1 MKMTVIGCGHL
12 GATHAACMA
21 SIGHDVVGIDIDEGK
36 VRLLNSG
43 RSWFHEPEL
52 DRLLDENIKAA
63 RLRFTTDFAEAGHF
77 ANVHFIGVA
86 TPGGEDGSYDL
97 SPLRAAVSSLIPHVR
112 GDHLI
117 IGKCTVAP
125 GTAAHLQSM
134 IDDRLA
140 AGQGRAEIVWN
151 PEFLREGCAVEDT
164 LRPSRIVVGTGRRGS
179 VETMRE
185 LYQPLT
191 DAGIPLLLTDLA
203 TAELAKGAANAFL
216 ATKISF
222 INAMADICA
231 AMDGDSSVLALSL
244 GLDPR
249 IGPAFLKAGI
259 GYGGA
264 CLPKDVRGLG
274 AFAQEIG
281 AGNAALLLSAVD
293 GINAS
298 RSDQVVS
305 LIKEG
310 AGGIEGKRVTLWGA
324 TFKAGTD
331 DVRESSGLLVADQLH
346 SLGAAVTVY
355 DPMGSGNALAAFPE
369 LNYADSAIAAAVDAD
384 VIAVVTAWPEFA
396 QVDAREVAGVV
407 GGRVMVD
414 ACQAISVT
422 AWREAGWHV
431 SSLTAGLRARQW
443 RDNAA
448 AVAG

>member
-21 SIGHDVVGIDIDEGK
+21 SIGHDVVGIDLDEGK

-63 RLRFTTDFAEAGHF
+63 RLRFTTDLADAGHF

-86 TPGGEDGSYDL
+86 TPGRDDGSYDL
-97 SPLRAAVSSLIPHVR
+97 SALHAAVSSLIPHLS

-117 IGKCTVAP
+117 VGKCTVAP

-134 IDDRLA
+134 IDDRL
-140 AGQGRAEIVWN
+140 GPSQGRVEIVWN

-164 LRPSRIVVGTGRRGS
+164 LRPSRIVVGTGRHGP
-179 VETMRE
+179 VEAMRE

-191 DAGIPLLLTDLA
+191 DLGIPLLLTDLA

-231 AMDGDSSVLALSL
+231 AMDGDTSLLALSL

-249 IGPAFLKAGI
+249 IGSAFLKAGI

-274 AFAQEIG
+274 AFAHEIG
-281 AGNAALLLSAVD
+281 ARNAALLLSAVD
-293 GINAS
+293 GINVS
-298 RSDQVVS
+298 RGDQVVS
-305 LIKEG
+305 LVKEG
-310 AGGIEGKRVTLWGA
+310 AGGIEGKRVALWGA

-369 LNYADSAIAAAVDAD
+369 LTFADSAIAAAAGADA
-384 VIAVVTAWPEFA
+384 IAVVTAWPEFA
-396 QVDAREVAGVV
+396 EVDAREVAGVV
-407 GGRVMVD
+407 GGMAIVD
-414 ACQAISVT
+414 ACQGIDVN
-422 AWREAGWHV
+422 AWRESGWQV
-431 SSLTAGLRARQW
+431 TSLTGQPTRQW
-443 RDNAA
+443 QGDAA
-448 AVAG
+448 AVVG

>member
-21 SIGHDVVGIDIDEGK
+21 SIGHEVVGIDIDEGK

-52 DRLLDENIKAA
+52 DGLLNENIKAA
-63 RLRFTTDFAEAGHF
+63 RLRFTTDFADAGHF

-86 TPGGEDGSYDL
+86 TPGGKDGSYDL
-97 SPLRAAVSSLIPHVR
+97 SPLRTAVSSLIPHLR
-112 GDHLI
+112 GNNLI

-125 GTAAHLQSM
+125 GTAADLQSM
-134 IDDRLA
+134 VNGRLGPGQDRV
-140 AGQGRAEIVWN
+140 EIVWN
-151 PEFLREGCAVEDT
+151 PEFLREGYAVEDT
-164 LRPSRIVVGTGRRGS
+164 LRPSRIVVGTGRCGS

-185 LYQPLT
+185 LYRPLT
-191 DAGIPLLLTDLA
+191 DVGIPLLLTDLA

-222 INAMADICA
+222 INAMADICT
-231 AMDGDSSVLALSL
+231 AMDGDTSLLALSL

-249 IGPAFLKAGI
+249 IGTAFLKAGI

-281 AGNAALLLSAVD
+281 ARNAALLLSAVD
-293 GINAS
+293 GINVS
-298 RSDQVVS
+298 RSGQVVS
-305 LIKEG
+305 LIKEA
-310 AGGIEGKRVTLWGA
+310 AGGIEGKRVALWGA

-331 DVRESSGLLVADQLH
+331 DVRESPGLLVADHLH

-355 DPMGSGNALAAFPE
+355 DPMGSDNALAAFPE
-369 LNYADSAIAAAVDAD
+369 LTHANSAIAAAAGAD

-396 QVDAREVAGVV
+396 EAGAGEVAAVV
-407 GGRVMVD
+407 GGMVIVD
-414 ACQAISVT
+414 ACQGIDAN
-422 AWREAGWHV
+422 AWRAAGWQV
-431 SSLTAGLRARQW
+431 TSLTGPQARQW
-443 RDNAA
+443 QDDAA
-448 AVAG
+448 AVMG

>member
-21 SIGHDVVGIDIDEGK
+21 SIGHEVVGIDIDEGK

-63 RLRFTTDFAEAGHF
+63 RLRFTTDFADAGHF

-97 SPLRAAVSSLIPHVR
+97 SRLRAAVSSLIPYLR

-125 GTAAHLQSM
+125 GTAAELQSM
-134 IDDRLA
+134 IDGRLES
-140 AGQGRAEIVWN
+140 GQGRVEIVWN

-164 LRPSRIVVGTGRRGS
+164 LRPSRILVGTGHRGS

-185 LYQPLT
+185 IYQPLT

-231 AMDGDSSVLALSL
+231 AMDGDTSLLALSL

-249 IGPAFLKAGI
+249 IGTAFLKAGI

-281 AGNAALLLSAVD
+281 ARNAALLLSAVD
-293 GINAS
+293 GINVS
-298 RSDQVVS
+298 RSGQVVS
-305 LIKEG
+305 LIKEA
-310 AGGIEGKRVTLWGA
+310 AGGIEGKRVALWGA

-331 DVRESSGLLVADQLH
+331 DVRESPGLLVADHLH

-355 DPMGSGNALAAFPE
+355 DPMGSDNSLAAFPE
-369 LNYADSAIAAAVDAD
+369 LTHANSAIAAAAGAD

-396 QVDAREVAGVV
+396 EAGAGEVAAVV
-407 GGRVMVD
+407 GGMVIVD
-414 ACQAISVT
+414 ACQGIDAN
-422 AWREAGWHV
+422 AWRAAGWQV
-431 SSLTAGLRARQW
+431 TSLTGPQARQW
-443 RDNAA
+443 QDDAA
-448 AVAG
+448 AVMG

>member
-1 MKMTVIGCGHL
+1 MTVIGCGHL

-21 SIGHDVVGIDIDEGK
+21 SIGHEVVGIDIDEGK

-63 RLRFTTDFAEAGHF
+63 RLRFTTDFADAGHF

-86 TPGGEDGSYDL
+86 TPGSKDGSYDL
-97 SPLRAAVSSLIPHVR
+97 APLRTAVSSLIPHLR
-112 GDHLI
+112 GDNLI

-125 GTAAHLQSM
+125 GTAADLQSM
-134 IDDRLA
+134 IDGRLA

-222 INAMADICA
+222 INAMADICT
-231 AMDGDSSVLALSL
+231 AMDGDSSLLALSL

-249 IGPAFLKAGI
+249 IGAAFLKAGI

-274 AFAQEIG
+274 AFAQEVG

-293 GINAS
+293 GINVS

-324 TFKAGTD
+324 TFKPGTD
-331 DVRESSGLLVADQLH
+331 DVRESPGLLVADQLR

-355 DPMGSGNALAAFPE
+355 DPLGSGNALAAFPE
-369 LNYADSAIAAAVDAD
+369 LAFADSAIAAAADAD

-396 QVDAREVAGVV
+396 EVDAGEIAGVV
-407 GGRVMVD
+407 GSMVILD
-414 ACQAISVT
+414 ACQGIDVN
-422 AWREAGWHV
+422 AWREAGWQAT
-431 SSLTAGLRARQW
+431 SLTGRQAW
-443 RDNAA
+443 QWQNDAA
-448 AVAG
+448 AVRPRA